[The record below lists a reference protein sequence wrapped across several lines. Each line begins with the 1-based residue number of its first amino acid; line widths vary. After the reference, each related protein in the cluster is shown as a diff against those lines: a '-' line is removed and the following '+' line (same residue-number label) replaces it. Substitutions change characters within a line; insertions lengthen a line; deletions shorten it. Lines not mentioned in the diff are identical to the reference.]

1 MIKKMTKYSFVIF
14 HKEADAFL
22 KSLQE
27 IGVVDVTRQKRA
39 IDSLSMEK
47 FEEIAQYNSAAKAL
61 KRLKDESLAAK
72 VTIPAEKPL
81 TENPVKRYQELS
93 AEIERTKNNL
103 ALLKAE
109 YKMAEPWGAFT
120 EKNISDIKALG
131 YKPLFYTVSK
141 AKYEKEWENEWPIFT
156 VNATEGKM
164 YLVILAQNDEKPSLP
179 VQEATFPQTSADV
192 LLDEIKAA
200 EEKMASCKSTL
211 LALTNCID
219 DIEERKEEL
228 FADLD
233 LYLANEGSSRKADNT
248 IAIFEA
254 FAPTDIDESVV
265 KFLEEQNVYYLKEEA
280 KNEDNPPIKLK
291 NNFFAK
297 LYEPIGELYML
308 PKYGE
313 LDLTM
318 FYAPFYML
326 FFGFCLGD
334 MGYGLVLILAGLF
347 VNFKMPKYANYGKLI
362 AWLGLGT
369 VIMPA
374 LSGTFFGAKLYE
386 LFPIPQNITELFFND
401 MQMFWFAIL
410 FGIFQ
415 IIVARLIQCVYN
427 LIKKNYRVGLNS
439 LGWAVSIAWATLAY
453 ASVEAGFD
461 YPAFV
466 NYIGIAGLAL
476 IVLFGS
482 DAKNPIV
489 RLFKGTFTLYDST
502 SVFGDVLSY
511 IRLFGLATS
520 GGILGFVINSISM
533 TLGEVPYIGWLL
545 MIIMLII
552 GHTFVMLL
560 SSLGAFV
567 HPLRL
572 TFIEF
577 YKNAGFEGGGRAYNP
592 LKKAEKK

>member
-233 LYLANEGSSRKADNT
+233 LYLANEGSSKKADNT

>member
-1 MIKKMTKYSFVIF
+1 MTKYSFVLF
-14 HKEADAFL
+14 HKEVEDFL
-22 KSLQE
+22 KNLQE
-27 IGVVDVTRQKRA
+27 IGVVDITRQKRA
-39 IDSLSMEK
+39 IDSFSKER
-47 FEEIAQYNSAAKAL
+47 FDEIASYNAAVSSL
-61 KRLKDESLAAK
+61 KRIKSEAEKAK
-72 VTIPAEKPL
+72 VEIPAQKP
-81 TENPVKRYQELS
+81 S
-93 AEIERTKNNL
+93 AENLLEYFNTLLKNKDVYRTTLFN
-103 ALLKAE
+103 LKAE
-109 YKMAEPWGAFT
+109 YSAAAPWGAFT
-120 EKNISDIKALG
+120 EENFRNLADLG
-131 YKPLFYTVSK
+131 FKPCFYSVSK
-141 AKYEKEWENEWPIFT
+141 QKYNKEWENLYPIHILNEDETKIYFA
-156 VNATEGKM
+156 VLREG
-164 YLVILAQNDEKPSLP
+164 NDKVELP
-179 VQEATFPQTSADV
+179 LQEAAFPAVSADV
-192 LLDEIKAA
+192 LSEQIKEYEAKSDANQA
-200 EEKMASCKSTL
+200 EL
-211 LALTNCID
+211 LAMTNCIAD
-219 DIEERKEEL
+219 FETMKENL
-228 FADLD
+228 FANLD
-233 LYLANEGSSRKADNT
+233 LYLASESANKKADET
-248 IAIFEA
+248 IVIFEA
-254 FAPTDIDESVV
+254 FAPTEIDNDVV
-265 KFLEEQNVYYLKEEA
+265 AFLESNNVYYLKDDA
-280 KNEDNPPIKLK
+280 KEEDNPPIKLK

-334 MGYGLVLILAGLF
+334 MGYGLVMLLAGLA
-347 VNFKMPKYANYGKLI
+347 VTFKVPKFANYGKLI

-369 VIMPA
+369 IIMPA

-386 LFPIPQNITELFFND
+386 IVPMPQNITDLFFND

-415 IIVARLIQCVYN
+415 IIIARLIQCVYN
-427 LIKKNYRVGLNS
+427 IIKKNYRVGLNA

-453 ASVEAGFD
+453 ASIEAGFS
-461 YPAFV
+461 YPEFV
-466 NYIGIAGLAL
+466 NYIGMAGLAF

-489 RLFKGTFTLYDST
+489 RLVKGTFTLYDST

-520 GGILGFVINSISM
+520 GGILGFVINSIAA
-533 TLGEVPYIGWLL
+533 TLGEVPYVGWVL

-592 LKKAEKK
+592 LKKADK

>member
-1 MIKKMTKYSFVIF
+1 MIKKMTKYSFVVF
-14 HKEADAFL
+14 HKEVEDFL
-22 KSLQE
+22 KNLQE

-39 IDSLSMEK
+39 IDSFSMEK
-47 FEEIAQYNSAAKAL
+47 FEEIARYNAAASAL
-61 KRLKDESLAAK
+61 KRIKDEALKAK
-72 VTIPAEKPL
+72 EEIPANKPEC
-81 TENPVKRYQELS
+81 ENLLVHYTNMVAQRDLLKGKLS
-93 AEIERTKNNL
+93 A
-103 ALLKAE
+103 LKAE
-109 YKMAEPWGAFT
+109 YAEALPWGAFT
-120 EKNISDIKALG
+120 RENFKALENLSLVP
-131 YKPLFYTVSK
+131 YFYSVS
-141 AKYEKEWENEWPIFT
+141 AQKYNKEWESLYPIHILNEY
-156 VNATEGKM
+156 NGKIYFAALM
-164 YLVILAQNDEKPSLP
+164 EDGNKPNLPLPESSFPAVSADHLAQQITESEALAQATN
-179 VQEATFPQTSADV
+179 QE
-192 LLDEIKAA
+192 
-200 EEKMASCKSTL
+200 L
-211 LALTNCID
+211 LALTNCI
-219 DIEERKEEL
+219 EEL
-228 FADLD
+228 DAEKENLFSNLD
-233 LYLANEGSSRKADNT
+233 LYLANEASQKKADNT
-248 IAIFEA
+248 IVIFEA
-254 FAPTDIDESVV
+254 FAPTEIDSQVTA
-265 KFLEEQNVYYLKEEA
+265 FLEENNVYYLKDAA
-280 KNEDNPPIKLK
+280 KEEDNPPIKLK

-334 MGYGLVLILAGLF
+334 MGYGLILILAGLF
-347 VNFKMPKYANYGKLI
+347 VSFKVKAFANYGKLI

-374 LSGTFFGAKLYE
+374 LSGTVFGAKLYE
-386 LFPIPQNITELFFND
+386 LVPLPQNITDFFFND

-415 IIVARLIQCVYN
+415 IVVARFIQSIYN
-427 LIKKNYRVGLNS
+427 FTKKNYRVALNA
-439 LGWAVSIAWATLAY
+439 LGWGLSIAWATLAY
-453 ASVEAGFD
+453 ASSEAGFS
-461 YPAFV
+461 YPGWV
-466 NYIGIAGLAL
+466 NYIGFAALAL
-476 IVLFGS
+476 IVLCGS

-489 RLFKGTFTLYDST
+489 RIVKGTFTLYDST

-533 TLGEVPYIGWLL
+533 TLGEVPYVGWLL

-577 YKNAGFEGGGRAYNP
+577 YKNAGFEGGGRPYNP
-592 LKKAEKK
+592 LKKK